1 MQAPVKGS
9 AGAASIGRTGTRRR
23 LVAVTYFS
31 AALLGA
37 ALLFGLEPLFVKM
50 ALPFFGGAPAVWNVA
65 FGFFTTMLLAGYL
78 YAHALARLTVRLQII
93 VHAGVLLAAAAL
105 LPVRAAPPPMPGAA
119 APALSLFFLLFER
132 IGLPFLA
139 LSATAPLVQSWFS
152 LTTLSRDPYRL
163 YVASNVGSFVA
174 LFAYPFV
181 VEPFTGLALQSRLWA
196 IGYGVFALTML
207 ACGLGAVTG
216 ASSPLERGVVLRAAP
231 GPLADA
237 PRLRAT
243 WVVLAAVPAIL
254 MLGLTSHLTAEVA
267 SLPFVWTA
275 PLALFLLAYAV
286 AFSGLRWRPL
296 LSLTPYFVLPV
307 VVLLTVHEKLIA
319 VAYVALSLAAL
330 FFLTLGVIG
339 RMADERP
346 PPEHLTGFY
355 LWIAAGGALGAML
368 AAFVAP
374 LILPSVG
381 EYPLAIVLSSL
392 LLPSGTSESDS
403 AVLRWVKG
411 ASVAVA
417 LVAATWFLTRVAPL
431 EGGDTQGTLL
441 VWVTLAAGVCLT
453 FVDRRIR
460 FGLCIGALLLYGTLL
475 RDPGGPIIGRE
486 RNFFGPKQITADPY
500 NYYHFFVSGGTMHG
514 IQAVDPAKATEPRA
528 YYSRSG
534 PLGDV
539 FSAGADRFS
548 GRSIA
553 AVGLGIGSVACYG
566 KKRQSWSFYEIDPA
580 VVDIARDPRFFT
592 TLASCAPDARIV
604 LGDARLS
611 LEREA
616 PKGYA
621 LIVLDAYNS
630 DQVPAHLLTQ
640 EAMTVYL
647 RHLASDGVL
656 AFHTSNRHFDLAPV
670 LAALADDA
678 GLMALQRDDEALAP
692 EDVQNA
698 KMPSS
703 WVVMTRR
710 GYMLPNF
717 SASPR
722 WHALSRNSD
731 LPLWTDDYSSL
742 ARILRTESI

>member
-9 AGAASIGRTGTRRR
+9 VGAA
-23 LVAVTYFS
+23 AVTYFS

-50 ALPFFGGAPAVWNVA
+50 ALPFFGGAPDVWNVA
-65 FGFFTTMLLAGYL
+65 FAFFTTMLLAGYL
-78 YAHALARLTVRLQII
+78 YAHALARLTIRLQIV

-105 LPVRAAPPPMPGAA
+105 LPVHAAPSPILGST
-119 APALSLFFLLFER
+119 APALSLLVLLLER

-152 LTTLSRDPYRL
+152 LTTFSRDPYRL

-174 LFAYPFV
+174 LLAYPFV

-196 IGYGVFALTML
+196 IGYGVFAVAIL
-207 ACGLGAVTG
+207 ACGLVAVRSAT
-216 ASSPLERGVVLRAAP
+216 SPPERGVVLRAAP
-231 GPLADA
+231 RPLADA

-243 WVVLAAVPAIL
+243 WVVLAAVPAVL
-254 MLGLTSHLTAEVA
+254 MLGLTSHLTVEVA

-286 AFSGLRWRPL
+286 AFSGLNWRPL
-296 LSLTPYFVLPV
+296 LTLTPYFVLPV
-307 VVLLTVHEKLIA
+307 VVLLTVHEKLA
-319 VAYVALSLAAL
+319 ALEYVALSLAAL
-330 FFLTLGVIG
+330 FFLTLGVG
-339 RMADERP
+339 GWLADERP

-355 LWIAAGGALGAML
+355 LWVAVGGALGAML

-374 LILPSVG
+374 LIFPSVS
-381 EYPLAIVLSSL
+381 EYPLAIVLSCL
-392 LLPSGTSESDS
+392 LLPSGTSESGA
-403 AVLRWVKG
+403 AVLRRVRG
-411 ASVAVA
+411 ATVALA
-417 LVAATWFLTRVAPL
+417 LVATVWLLTRFAPIG
-431 EGGDTQGTLL
+431 EGDTQGTLL
-441 VWVTLAAGVCLT
+441 LWVSLAAGVCLT
-453 FVDRRIR
+453 LFHRRIR
-460 FGLCIGALLLYGTLL
+460 FALCIAALLLYGTLL
-475 RDPGGPIIGRE
+475 HDPGGPVIGRE
-486 RNFFGPKQITADPY
+486 RNFFGSKQITADPY
-500 NYYHFFVSGGTMHG
+500 DYYHFLISGGTVHG
-514 IQAVDPAKATEPRA
+514 IQAVDPAKALEPRA

-539 FSAGADRFS
+539 FSAGADRFR
-548 GRSIA
+548 GRAIA
-553 AVGLGIGSVACYG
+553 AVGLGIGSVACYREKG
-566 KKRQSWSFYEIDPA
+566 QSWTFYEIDPA
-580 VVDIARDPRFFT
+580 VVAIARDPRFFT
-592 TLASCAPDARIV
+592 TLASCASDARVV

-616 PKGYA
+616 RNFYA
-621 LIVLDAYNS
+621 LIVVDAYDS
-630 DQVPAHLLTQ
+630 DQVPTHLLTR
-640 EAMTVYL
+640 EAMAVYL
-647 RHLASDGVL
+647 HQLASDGVL

-678 GLMALQRDDEALAP
+678 GLTSLERDDEALTQ

-710 GYMLPNF
+710 GKMLPNF
-717 SASPR
+717 SADPR
-722 WHALSRNSD
+722 WHALSRNGD

-742 ARILRTESI
+742 ARVLRAESI